1 MQRIIRSIF
10 VLFLLGFFT
19 VASAQLPPKIMADKH
34 LLHAEQLYDAKNYAE
49 AFSVMGKIIA
59 LQQEHSL
66 TLSDDFHF
74 KYAQIALSVD
84 STRIASGTSAI
95 DHPLNGQSCVI
106 RQRANAGSTSF
117 GTRLR
122 RNW

>member
-74 KYAQIALSVD
+74 KYAQSALSVD

-95 DHPLNGQSCVI
+95 DYPLNRQSCVI
-106 RQRANAGSTSF
+106 RQRSNAGSTSF